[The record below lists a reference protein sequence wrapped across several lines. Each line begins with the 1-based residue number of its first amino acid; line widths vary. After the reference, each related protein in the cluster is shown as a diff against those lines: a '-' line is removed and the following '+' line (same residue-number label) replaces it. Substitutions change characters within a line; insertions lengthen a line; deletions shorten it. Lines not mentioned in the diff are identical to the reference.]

1 MKHKSVLFRTNA
13 LIALGMSAGLLMGH
27 PATAKTTAAT
37 KTEAGK
43 KPSEEEPVKKQKNN
57 TAVSSRNNSVVKIY
71 PDVFKRTMHVIAKEN
86 DEREMDFFVFD
97 LNGTIIQH
105 FKLKEK
111 DHIRI
116 NGLARGKYIYRVFA
130 GDEESANGNFE
141 IR

>member
-1 MKHKSVLFRTNA
+1 M
-13 LIALGMSAGLLMGH
+13 
-27 PATAKTTAAT
+27 
-37 KTEAGK
+37 
-43 KPSEEEPVKKQKNN
+43 
-57 TAVSSRNNSVVKIY
+57 KIY
-71 PDVFKRTMHVIAKEN
+71 PDVFKRSMHVIAKEN

>member
-27 PATAKTTAAT
+27 PTMANTPAAT
-37 KTEAGK
+37 RKEAGK
-43 KPSEEEPVKKQKNN
+43 NPGEEEPVKKQKSNN
-57 TAVSSRNNSVVKIY
+57 AVSSRNNSVVKIY
-71 PDVFKRTMHVIAKEN
+71 PDAFTRTMHVVAKEN
-86 DEREMDFFVFD
+86 EEREVDFFVFD